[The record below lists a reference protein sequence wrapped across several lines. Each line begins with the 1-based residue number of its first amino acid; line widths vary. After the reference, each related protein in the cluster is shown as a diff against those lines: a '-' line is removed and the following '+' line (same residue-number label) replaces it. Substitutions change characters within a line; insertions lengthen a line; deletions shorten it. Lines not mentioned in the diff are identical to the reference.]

1 MSKITVITNN
11 VKTSQNFSVANRV
24 AGRVSIGSKTKNVEV
39 RTIPGFSNYYANITT
54 GQIYGI
60 RGRSIGTKTPG
71 GYIQCMI
78 KNDNGEWKHM
88 LRSRLIVMAAT
99 NSVIEDN
106 MEVDHINNIKHDD
119 RIENL
124 AKCDH
129 KSNCNNKLTR
139 TLANNKSRKQSCDKL
154 VITGGAAVARP
165 ERTYKIEKA
174 K

>member
-11 VKTSQNFSVANRV
+11 VKTSQNFSVTNRV

-39 RTIPGFSNYYANITT
+39 RTIPGFSNYHANITT

-60 RGRSIGTKTPG
+60 KGRSIGTKSPA
-71 GYIQCMI
+71 GYVLCRI
-78 KNDNGEWKHM
+78 KNDNGEWKNM

-99 NSVIEDN
+99 NNIIEN
-106 MEVDHINNIKHDD
+106 KMEIDHINNIKHDD

-139 TLANNKSRKQSCDKL
+139 TLAKNKSHKLSCDKL

-165 ERTYKIEKA
+165 ERIYKIEKA

>member
-39 RTIPGFSNYYANITT
+39 RTIPGFSNYHANITT

-60 RGRSIGTKTPG
+60 RGRSIGTKSNL
-71 GYIQCMI
+71 GYVTCMV

-88 LRSRLIVMAAT
+88 LRSRLVVMAAT
-99 NSVIEDN
+99 NSVIEDK
-106 MEVDHINNIKHDD
+106 MEIDHINNIKHDD

-139 TLANNKSRKQSCDKL
+139 TLAKNKSHKLSCDKL

>member
-60 RGRSIGTKTPG
+60 RGRSIGTKTPA
-71 GYIQCMI
+71 GYVRCLI

-99 NSVIEDN
+99 NSVIEDK

-119 RIENL
+119 RIDNL
-124 AKCDH
+124 AKCDR

-139 TLANNKSRKQSCDKL
+139 ILANNKSRKQSCDKL